1 MRGVKEATLEIHF
14 KKQYRLKRWKRM
26 KGNYELYL
34 FLLPTVVYFLIFH
47 YGPMYGIQIAFKNF
61 IAVEGIWG
69 SPWVGIDHFQRFFN
83 SFQFWTLLRNT
94 LGLSVYGLAAG
105 FPIPIILALLL
116 NQLSSKKYKKIVQT
130 VTYAPHFISTVV
142 LVGTMFVF
150 LSPRNGLVNHIIEL
164 FGGEPVFFMARPEW
178 FQTLYV
184 FSGIWQNAG
193 WGTIIYLASLSG
205 ISPDLHEAAIMDGA
219 GRIQRIWHI
228 DLPGIMPTAVI
239 ILILNLGR
247 IMGVGFE
254 KAYLMQ
260 TALNLDSSEI
270 IATYVYK
277 VGLLNAQFSFSAAVG
292 LFNAVVNLIL
302 LVSVNKIAKTIGETS
317 LW

>member
-1 MRGVKEATLEIHF
+1 
-14 KKQYRLKRWKRM
+14 M

>member
-1 MRGVKEATLEIHF
+1 
-14 KKQYRLKRWKRM
+14 
-26 KGNYELYL
+26 
-34 FLLPTVVYFLIFH
+34 
-47 YGPMYGIQIAFKNF
+47 
-61 IAVEGIWG
+61 
-69 SPWVGIDHFQRFFN
+69 
-83 SFQFWTLLRNT
+83 
-94 LGLSVYGLAAG
+94 
-105 FPIPIILALLL
+105 
-116 NQLSSKKYKKIVQT
+116 
-130 VTYAPHFISTVV
+130 
-142 LVGTMFVF
+142 MFVF